1 MWSCRPKYGN
11 KKTVMADGTKV
22 DSKGEARRYAE
33 LLFLQEQNVI
43 RQLER
48 QVRYKL
54 YGRGGMEVCALVV
67 DFRYFE
73 GNQLVCEDFKGVET
87 PAFRIKEKL
96 FADNYPGVLFRKSGA
111 WQKIRDRANLKARAK
126 RAAKKNAAKVTDFVL
141 V

>member
-1 MWSCRPKYGN
+1 MWPRKAKYGN

-33 LLFLQEQNVI
+33 LLFLQEQGII

-54 YGRGGMEVCALVV
+54 YGRGGNEICALVV

-73 GNQLVCEDFKGVET
+73 GNQTIAEDWKGVRT
-87 PAFRIKEKL
+87 PGFNIKFKL
-96 FADNYPGVLFRKSGA
+96 FQDNYPGVMFRLSGPH
-111 WQKIRDRANLKARAK
+111 QKIRDKANAKARSK
-126 RAAKKNAAKVTDFVL
+126 RAAKKISAKPQVFVL